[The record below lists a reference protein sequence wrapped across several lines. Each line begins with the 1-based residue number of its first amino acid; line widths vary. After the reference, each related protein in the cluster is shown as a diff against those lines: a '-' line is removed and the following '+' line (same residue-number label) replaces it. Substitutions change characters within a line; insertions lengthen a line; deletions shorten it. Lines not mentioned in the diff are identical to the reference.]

1 MEKPRQLASAAMED
15 ARLFVPALV
24 EAPQLPVPINPNNFP
39 AKLWVLVNS
48 PQLQSVRWDARG
60 EGLLIDEPLFER
72 EVLGTGP
79 GCAAGPAGA
88 GAMGPAN
95 FFKTKNFTSFIR
107 QLNLYGFHKVIVGPV
122 NSVAGP
128 GTEDGNGSS
137 SAGPLHHFQ
146 NPHFRRDQ
154 PDLLLHVKRLTSR
167 NKAKLAAGL
176 EVTSRPPGRFQ
187 QLLGASLHG
196 DPLLLPST
204 LSEANKPGEEEPAMQ
219 GRGGFEKRWV
229 VWGLKISTP
238 LREEGYLS
246 LLVAAQ
252 FTWSTPAQTDPLAGC
267 DHPTAS
273 TYTHYSFVQSPP
285 VQSSYTDEFPLSNV
299 PCDTSDENMKAEVNL
314 EDVFRLV
321 EDMRPSS
328 RAEMVQVEPVESQ
341 CSPVQSNRDQPLPV
355 NSENSDTP
363 FATEETQLETLTPV
377 ASDLSFVLVADQA
390 VTSCPSQPSEFLDV
404 TDTTASVESAAAEI
418 VQESVTAQ
426 EAYEELRESLDHCAA
441 EASVAFIQEELFS
454 VEQYFLVFN
463 CSSDSY

>member
-1 MEKPRQLASAAMED
+1 MEKPRQFAPAAMED

-79 GCAAGPAGA
+79 GCAAGPASA
-88 GAMGPAN
+88 GAMGPAK

-122 NSVAGP
+122 NGVAGP

-154 PDLLLHVKRLTSR
+154 PDLLVHVKRLTSI

-187 QLLGASLHG
+187 QLLGASLRG
-196 DPLLLPST
+196 DPLLLPAT
-204 LSEANKPGEEEPAMQ
+204 LSEANKPGEEGPAMQ
-219 GRGGFEKRWV
+219 GRGGFERRWV

-252 FTWSTPAQTDPLAGC
+252 FTWCRKMVVLHAGG
-267 DHPTAS
+267 
-273 TYTHYSFVQSPP
+273 
-285 VQSSYTDEFPLSNV
+285 
-299 PCDTSDENMKAEVNL
+299 
-314 EDVFRLV
+314 
-321 EDMRPSS
+321 
-328 RAEMVQVEPVESQ
+328 
-341 CSPVQSNRDQPLPV
+341 
-355 NSENSDTP
+355 
-363 FATEETQLETLTPV
+363 
-377 ASDLSFVLVADQA
+377 
-390 VTSCPSQPSEFLDV
+390 
-404 TDTTASVESAAAEI
+404 SAA
-418 VQESVTAQ
+418 SK
-426 EAYEELRESLDHCAA
+426 DG
-441 EASVAFIQEELFS
+441 
-454 VEQYFLVFN
+454 
-463 CSSDSY
+463 